1 MKMPDGTVIKNYE
14 YHWLAF
20 LAGLSEDD
28 SKEVVLTMDGAEP
41 CFPSKAVAW
50 GICRLFKE
58 RNEARKEAEKW
69 RDYYAAET
77 PAERQSIEDG
87 KWAMPWEANHA

>member
-1 MKMPDGTVIKNYE
+1 MRTSDGAVIDDNE

-69 RDYYAAET
+69 RDKALYQRT
-77 PAERQSIEDG
+77 VPALIEPL
-87 KWAMPWEANHA
+87 PWER